1 MFWRTVG
8 RIIVVAL
15 AFFIAA
21 AAAAVVLLTLGL
33 ERITGALH
41 RMAPSDAVVATMF
54 DLVNQGLAL
63 TAGLSILPAL
73 LVVVIG
79 EIARIRSVVY
89 YVAGGGAAL
98 ASAPLLA
105 RVEQTGA
112 LALPEQAVWQ
122 VFATAGFAGG
132 FLYWLIAGRNA

>member
-21 AAAAVVLLTLGL
+21 AVAAVVLLTLGL

-41 RMAPSDAVVATMF
+41 RMAPSDDVVATMF